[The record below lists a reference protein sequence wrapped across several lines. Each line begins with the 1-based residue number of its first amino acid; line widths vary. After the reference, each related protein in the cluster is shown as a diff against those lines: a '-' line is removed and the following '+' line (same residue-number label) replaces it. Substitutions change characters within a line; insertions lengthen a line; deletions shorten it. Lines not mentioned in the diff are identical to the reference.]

1 MCKDRA
7 GGWGPRA
14 EGKTSRRLARAL
26 ILLAA
31 FGLSTAAAAQDL
43 GDPTKPTPL
52 APRGSGGAGESS
64 GPRWRLQ
71 STLVADTRRLAVING
86 KTVKPGER
94 VDGATVVDVRTDG
107 VVLDYDGQRMEIR
120 LLQSGVQRRGG

>member
-1 MCKDRA
+1 MFEKKGAR
-7 GGWGPRA
+7 GWGL
-14 EGKTSRRLARAL
+14 GARGREAT
-26 ILLAA
+26 LAA
-31 FGLSTAAAAQDL
+31 LAGLIFSMTAAAQEL

-52 APRGSGGAGESS
+52 APRGSSSAESS

-94 VDGATVVDVRTDG
+94 VDGATVVEVRTDG
-107 VVLDYDGQRMEIR
+107 VVLDYEGQRMEIR